1 MYDNAGDP
9 TKGSRLQCRAP
20 AVRRF
25 LGLPDEWAVGG
36 GSQGQPER
44 LDRHSPPGAVLMS
57 VDVRGVDHQVFS
69 VTAVMRGDGRID
81 QIGAQHV

>member
-1 MYDNAGDP
+1 
-9 TKGSRLQCRAP
+9 
-20 AVRRF
+20 
-25 LGLPDEWAVGG
+25 
-36 GSQGQPER
+36 
-44 LDRHSPPGAVLMS
+44 MS